1 MGGTVHEFAPLAAL
15 SPRAPHKRCV
25 ALRLARP
32 MRFAIA
38 VIALSVVSI
47 SAPAALSVVGT
58 RFIYPGGERA
68 QTIAARNAGSTPILV
83 QIWLDDGNANAD
95 PSGLRVPFV
104 VAPPLAR
111 LEPQQALTVRVR
123 AVGDE
128 LASDRESRYWINLLE
143 IPPAGADDNTLRI
156 AYRLRMKLVYRPR
169 GITGE
174 PRDAPQRLRWTY
186 SDSGPH
192 PALVPVNP
200 TPYYVTLTRLVVQ
213 GRAVALAGGAV
224 DVAPF
229 GRVEIP
235 LDAPPGAPAGDIVFD
250 AVDDGG
256 RSREHR
262 VRLEPP

>member
-1 MGGTVHEFAPLAAL
+1 MDDFAPLACL
-15 SPRAPHKRCV
+15 RPHTPRTRH
-25 ALRLARP
+25 LRFGLAWPVRG
-32 MRFAIA
+32 AIA
-38 VIALSVVSI
+38 AVTLSIVSI
-47 SAPAALSVVGT
+47 HTQAALSVVGT

-68 QTIAARNAGSTPILV
+68 QTIATRNAGSAPILV
-83 QIWLDDGNANAD
+83 QIWLDDGHANAD

-111 LEPQQALTVRVR
+111 LEPQQALAVRVR

-128 LASDRESRYWINLLE
+128 LASDRESRFWINLLE
-143 IPPAGADDNTLRI
+143 IPPAGPDGNTLRI
-156 AYRLRMKLVYRPR
+156 AYRLRMKLLYRPH
-169 GITGE
+169 GIAGE
-174 PRDAPQRLRWTY
+174 PRDAPERLRWTY
-186 SDSGPH
+186 SDTGPH

-200 TPYYVTLTRLVVQ
+200 TPYYVTLTRVVVQ

-229 GRVEIP
+229 GRTEIP
-235 LDAPPGAPAGDIVFD
+235 LDARPGAPAGDIVFD

-256 RSREHR
+256 RSHEHR

>member
-1 MGGTVHEFAPLAAL
+1 
-15 SPRAPHKRCV
+15 
-25 ALRLARP
+25 

-38 VIALSVVSI
+38 AIALSIVSI

-68 QTIAARNAGSTPILV
+68 QTIATRNVGRAPILV

-111 LEPQQALTVRVR
+111 LEPQQALAVRVR

-143 IPPAGADDNTLRI
+143 IPPAGPDDNTLRI
-156 AYRLRMKLVYRPR
+156 AYRLRMKLLYRPS
-169 GITGE
+169 GIAGE
-174 PRDAPQRLRWTY
+174 PRDAPDRLRWTY
-186 SDSGPH
+186 SNTGPH

-200 TPYYVTLTRLVVQ
+200 TPYYVTLTRVVVQ

-229 GRVEIP
+229 GRTEIP
-235 LDAPPGAPAGDIVFD
+235 LDAPPGALAGDIVFD

-256 RSREHR
+256 LQREHQG
-262 VRLEPP
+262 RLEPP